1 MTFQPRPVDPEID
14 VPPGSCCSSY
24 YWGMAQQLVTDRLV
38 LRTWCIDDAHAA
50 LGVYGHPEVARWLS
64 PLMEQV
70 PDLPAMRLLVR
81 QWISEDARS
90 VPPAGRWC
98 VLREQDGCLIGGATL
113 LPLPPG
119 NDDLE
124 IGWQFHP
131 RVWGHGYAS
140 EATYALA
147 DWAFS
152 QGIDEIFAVVRP
164 DNIRATET
172 ARRNGMQ
179 WVGETSKYFGMTMGV
194 FRLRPAELNREAPDA
209 TVAPDFELK

>member
-1 MTFQPRPVDPEID
+1 
-14 VPPGSCCSSY
+14 
-24 YWGMAQQLVTDRLV
+24 MAQRLVTDRLV

-64 PLMEQV
+64 PLIEQV

-81 QWISEDARS
+81 QWISEDARA

-98 VLREQDGCLIGGATL
+98 VLREQDGCLIGGAIL

-119 NDDLE
+119 NEDLE

-131 RVWGHGYAS
+131 EVWGHGYAS

-164 DNIRATET
+164 DNIRAAKTV
-172 ARRNGMQ
+172 RRNGMQ
-179 WVGETSKYFGMTMGV
+179 WVGETSKYFGVTMQV
-194 FRLRPAELNREAPDA
+194 FRLRPADLNREAPDA
-209 TVAPDFELK
+209 TVAPDFVK